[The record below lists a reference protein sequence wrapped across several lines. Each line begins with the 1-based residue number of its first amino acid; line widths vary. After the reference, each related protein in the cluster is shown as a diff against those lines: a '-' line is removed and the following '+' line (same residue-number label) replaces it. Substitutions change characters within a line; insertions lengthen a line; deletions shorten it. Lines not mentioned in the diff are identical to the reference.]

1 MAAGVFC
8 NTDILFQIFFEL
20 LRVRRSI
27 VGFLVREDDKAWL
40 AARRLFHIA
49 ALDAVD
55 RNAAALACLAE
66 IGGKLHSQRYILLTR
81 LGQRGFEDN
90 V

>member
-27 VGFLVREDDKAWL
+27 VGFLVREDNKAWL
-40 AARRLFHIA
+40 AAGRLFHIA

-55 RNAAALACLAE
+55 GNTAALACLAE
-66 IGGKLHSQRYILLTR
+66 IGGKHRGVAKRIIRRHSRKVY
-81 LGQRGFEDN
+81 DH